1 VDSRDTASAAFDA
14 ARPAGDAAGRTGLAR
29 ASRGGSAPD
38 DGPHAGQTSGPVA
51 GAEQASS
58 PEQADSPAEQA
69 SRPEQAG
76 RAEQAEQPGGPAA
89 DIADQADG
97 TAAGSAEQAGGPAAN
112 GSELAGSLAASGLGG
127 GAGLASR
134 RNGPVPP
141 ATIYDVASA
150 AGVSIAS
157 VSRVL
162 NGRGNPMAETRER
175 VLAAVADL
183 GFIPD
188 GAARALSVRLKE
200 IIGVV
205 IRRPPPTEP
214 LGDEIFQDEEESLQ
228 FPDLINRGIELAA
241 QNRDFNL
248 LVSSV
253 DVDDHDHTRRV
264 FALAR
269 KSDGLI
275 LHDQVLDPDQ
285 LERLSRQVPVVT
297 LAGVATPTTSN
308 VGGDN
313 QGSMRELARHLV
325 QEHGYR
331 TLAYLGGHP
340 DSPDNLARL
349 AAFSDEVAAAGGTFA
364 GGPQWE
370 GNYCA
375 AGGARVI
382 DRLLASGGAEKL
394 PRAIACA
401 NDQTALGVVY
411 ALMQH
416 GLDVPGDVAVTGF
429 DDIPVARHLR
439 PQLTTVRQPIQ
450 ELGATAFEVLYS
462 MINDAGYVPRD
473 IVLPTRLVSRESC
486 GCHPDPATPPW
497 LVG

>member
-1 VDSRDTASAAFDA
+1 MDSRDTASAALDV
-14 ARPAGDAAGRTGLAR
+14 ARPADDAAGRSGLAR
-29 ASRGGSAPD
+29 ASQGGAVPD
-38 DGPHAGQTSGPVA
+38 DGLH
-51 GAEQASS
+51 
-58 PEQADSPAEQA
+58 
-69 SRPEQAG
+69 
-76 RAEQAEQPGGPAA
+76 
-89 DIADQADG
+89 
-97 TAAGSAEQAGGPAAN
+97 AEQAGSLLAG
-112 GSELAGSLAASGLGG
+112 ELAAGGLVAGAGLGG
-127 GAGLASR
+127 R
-134 RNGPVPP
+134 RNGPVAPP
-141 ATIYDVASA
+141 TIYDVASA

-162 NGRGNPMAETRER
+162 NGRGNPLPETRER

-188 GAARALSVRLKE
+188 GAARALSARLKE

-205 IRRPPPTEP
+205 IRRPTPTEP
-214 LGDEIFQDEEESLQ
+214 LGDDIFKDEEESLQ

-241 QNRDFNL
+241 QNRDYNL

-275 LHDQVLDPDQ
+275 LHDQVLDSEQ

-325 QEHGYR
+325 RQHGYA

-340 DSPDNLARL
+340 DSPDNLARQ
-349 AAFSDEVAAAGGTFA
+349 AAFSAEVAAAGGTFLD
-364 GGPQWE
+364 GPLWQ

-382 DRLLASGGAEKL
+382 DRLIASDGASQL

-416 GLDVPGDVAVTGF
+416 GLDVPRDVAVTGF

-450 ELGATAFEVLYS
+450 ELGATAFEVLHS
-462 MINDAGYVPRD
+462 MINDAGHALRD
-473 IVLPTRLVSRESC
+473 IVLPTRLVPRESC
-486 GCHPDPATPPW
+486 GCRPDPATSLW
-497 LVG
+497 HVG